1 MKKSYVILLIIIAAA
16 AGIFFFQRGI
26 MDRGEQIVSEKKT
39 AEDKIFED
47 PKFSNPMENVHEGS
61 NWKMLYQN
69 EFDTLE
75 NPTECTGPTG
85 ICRVKKWNFSSKT
98 TWKNGAAVTGRR

>member
-75 NPTECTGPTG
+75 NPTECTGAHWDMQG
-85 ICRVKKWNFSSKT
+85 EEMELFVKDHLEK
-98 TWKNGAAVTGRR
+98 